1 VLAAGALIAAAFP
14 FGKQA
19 EATVSTQAAIATAA

>member
-14 FGKQA
+14 FGKRA
-19 EATVSTQAAIATAA
+19 DAPVPAQAAIATAA